1 MIDAIIGTDFVL
13 SLGLTLVHF
22 LWQGAAIAIITAALL
37 AVCGRATAR
46 TRYNIA
52 CVGLLAM
59 TIAPVFTVVD
69 SSTGAAV
76 TGAMQV
82 ASATT
87 SEVDGSGIAADS
99 IATRLTAWLP
109 GIVGVWSMGVLLL
122 TIRLARAWWSTE
134 RVRRV
139 GTHPVSQAMEAAVA
153 RLARNL
159 GVRRRISLSESTLI
173 DVPTVIGWIRPTI
186 LMPMGALAGLS
197 VQQLEAV
204 ISHELA
210 HIRRHD
216 YLVNGL
222 QNVAETLF
230 FYHPGV
236 WWISRQIRVE
246 REHCCDDVAV
256 ATCGN
261 SVAYARALASLEE
274 GRQHR
279 AALALAATDG
289 PLLTRVRRLLGTPA
303 GDEYRPSLSIAAGIM
318 AVMVAAAFSV
328 AHARGTTQAPA
339 PAADIPPSQ
348 VEESIT
354 IAGRPTPAGIV
365 RLQQDEWD
373 ALMARYKALIA
384 EKAIADRAAGI
395 FPPPPPPAAPPAT
408 SRPRTGDAVATP
420 PVAPP
425 PPPPPPQAPIR
436 VGGDIKEPRK
446 ITDVRPIYPE
456 VARAAGVSGVVIL
469 EATIDPEGN
478 VAGVRVLRSIPL
490 LDQAAIDSVRQW
502 QYAPAL
508 LNGAPV
514 SVMMT
519 VTVNFSLASNL
530 AANRVAPQA
539 PGADRSTEQRLEARI
554 AAMER
559 LLRDGQQ
566 FDNNVNADDGSVP
579 RVGGAIREPRKV
591 HDLRPEYPKIA
602 RAVGVSGVV
611 ILDATIDAQGNV
623 SDIRILRSIPML
635 DAAAVEAVRQ
645 WQYEPTMINGAATPV
660 RMTVTVNFTLD
671 N

>member
-13 SLGLTLVHF
+13 SLGLALIHF
-22 LWQGAAIAIITAALL
+22 LWQGAAIAIVTAALL
-37 AVCGRATAR
+37 AVCRRATAR

-59 TIAPVFTVVD
+59 TLAPVLTVVD
-69 SSTGAAV
+69 SLTGAAV
-76 TGAMQV
+76 AG
-82 ASATT
+82 
-87 SEVDGSGIAADS
+87 
-99 IATRLTAWLP
+99 ATRLPSASALAIEGSVISADRSAIELAAWLP
-109 GIVGVWSMGVLLL
+109 GIVAIWSIGVLLL
-122 TIRLARAWWSTE
+122 TIRLARAWWATE

-153 RLARNL
+153 RLARDL
-159 GVRRRISLSESTLI
+159 GLRRRISLSESAMV
-173 DVPTVIGWIRPTI
+173 DVPTVIGWIRPAI

-236 WWISRQIRVE
+236 WWISHQIRVE
-246 REHCCDDVAV
+246 REHCCDDIAV
-256 ATCGN
+256 STCGN
-261 SVAYARALASLEE
+261 AVAYARALASLEE

-289 PLLTRVRRLLGTPA
+289 PLLTRVRRLLGTPT
-303 GDEYRPSLSIAAGIM
+303 GDEYRPSLSIAAGIV

-328 AHARGTTQAPA
+328 AQARGTTQAPA
-339 PAADIPPSQ
+339 PSANTPTSQ
-348 VEESIT
+348 VQESISVVGHPMPRG
-354 IAGRPTPAGIV
+354 AV

-373 ALMARYKALIA
+373 ALIARYEALIA
-384 EKAIADRAAGI
+384 EKAAADRAAGLVP
-395 FPPPPPPAAPPAT
+395 PPPPPPAAA
-408 SRPRTGDAVATP
+408 RPQTGGAVP
-420 PVAPP
+420 DFPVAPP
-425 PPPPPPQAPIR
+425 SLAPPPQEPLR
-436 VGGDIKEPRK
+436 VGGGIKEPRK

-456 VARAAGVSGVVIL
+456 VAREAGVSGVVIL
-469 EATIDPEGN
+469 EATIDAEGN
-478 VAGVRVLRSIPL
+478 VAAVRILRSIPL
-490 LDQAAIDSVRQW
+490 LDQAAIDSVRNW
-502 QYAPAL
+502 KYAPAM

-519 VTVNFSLASNL
+519 VTVNFSLGSTL
-530 AANRVAPQA
+530 GANRVAPQTE
-539 PGADRSTEQRLEARI
+539 GADRSAAERLEARI
-554 AAMER
+554 AAMEQF
-559 LLRDGQQ
+559 LREGQQ
-566 FDNNVNADDGSVP
+566 FDNKVDAGDSSVP
-579 RVGGAIREPRKV
+579 RVGGDIREPRKV
-591 HDLRPEYPKIA
+591 RDARPEYPKIA

-611 ILDATIDAQGNV
+611 ILEATIDAQGNV
-623 SDIRILRSIPML
+623 ADVRILRSIPML
-635 DAAAVEAVRQ
+635 DEAAVEAVRQ
-645 WQYEPTMINGAATPV
+645 WQYEPVMINGIATPV
-660 RMTVTVNFTLD
+660 RMTLTVNFTLE

>member
-1 MIDAIIGTDFVL
+1 MVDAIIGTDFVL

-22 LWQGAAIAIITAALL
+22 LWQGAAIAIIAAAAL

-59 TIAPVFTVVD
+59 TIAPVLTVVD
-69 SSTGAAV
+69 SLAGPAV
-76 TGAMQV
+76 AGAMQV
-82 ASATT
+82 PSAT
-87 SEVDGSGIAADS
+87 VLAIDGSGITADS
-99 IATRLTAWLP
+99 IATQLAAWLP
-109 GIVGVWSMGVLLL
+109 GIVAIWSMGVLLL

-153 RLARNL
+153 RLAGKL
-159 GVRRRISLSESTLI
+159 GLRRHVSLSESTLV
-173 DVPTVIGWIRPTI
+173 DVPTVIGWIRPAI

-246 REHCCDDVAV
+246 REHCCDDIAV

-274 GRQHR
+274 VRHHR
-279 AALALAATDG
+279 ATLALAATDG
-289 PLLTRVRRLLGTPA
+289 PLLTRVRRLLGAPTR
-303 GDEYRPSLSIAAGIM
+303 DEYRPSLSIAAGIV

-339 PAADIPPSQ
+339 PPADIPLSQ
-348 VEESIT
+348 VEQSIT
-354 IAGRPTPAGIV
+354 ITGGPAPAGIV
-365 RLQQDEWD
+365 RLQQNEWD
-373 ALMARYKALIA
+373 ALTARYKALIA
-384 EKAIADRAAGI
+384 ERAVADRAAGAI
-395 FPPPPPPAAPPAT
+395 PPPPPPPPPAT
-408 SRPRTGDAVATP
+408 SRPRTGGAVAAF
-420 PVAPP
+420 PVSPP
-425 PPPPPPQAPIR
+425 PAPAPPQAPLR
-436 VGGDIKEPRK
+436 VGGAIKEPRK
-446 ITDVRPIYPE
+446 IADVRPIYPD

-469 EATIDPEGN
+469 EATIDPEGS
-478 VAGVRVLRSIPL
+478 VAGVRVLRSVPL

-502 QYAPAL
+502 KYAPAM

-519 VTVNFSLASNL
+519 VTVNFTLASNL
-530 AANRVAPQA
+530 ATNRVAPQT
-539 PGADRSTEQRLEARI
+539 PGADRTAEQRLEARI

-566 FDNNVNADDGSVP
+566 FDNNVNVDDGSVP
-579 RVGGAIREPRKV
+579 RVGGDIREPRKV
-591 HDLRPEYPKIA
+591 RDVRPEYPRIA

-611 ILDATIDAQGNV
+611 ILEATIDAQGNV
-623 SDIRILRSIPML
+623 SDVRILRSVPML
-635 DAAAVEAVRQ
+635 DEAAVDAVRQ
-645 WQYEPTMINGAATPV
+645 WQYEPVMINGAATSV
-660 RMTVTVNFTLD
+660 RMTLTVNFTLD